1 MNCRLARTKIALW
14 VGHDLDH
21 SAVKELLVL
30 CAECSHCSDFWLKM
44 KSKIVVLQES
54 GSVLE
59 TSCYESIWPSLAA
72 KLSYTEPV
80 SRGSRLNDWM
90 TAVAIVAACLLVAIF
105 SDVSSPGNG
114 AYYVGPGFNLN
125 SLPASYEVYY
135 SDSSWKRNS
144 ITPTAASTEPNG
156 SPFVNVDF

>member
-1 MNCRLARTKIALW
+1 MW
-14 VGHDLDH
+14 VGHDLDDP
-21 SAVKELLVL
+21 AVKELQVH
-30 CAECSHCSDFWLKM
+30 CDECSHCSDYWLKM
-44 KSKIVVLQES
+44 KSNIDVLQQT
-54 GSVLE
+54 GSVLD
-59 TSCYESIWPSLAA
+59 TSCYESIWPSVAA

-80 SRGSRLNDWM
+80 SRGSRLNDWV
-90 TAVAIVAACLLVAIF
+90 TAVAIVAGCLLVAVF
-105 SDVSSPGNG
+105 SEVSSRGNN
-114 AYYVGPGFNLN
+114 AYYVGPEFNLN